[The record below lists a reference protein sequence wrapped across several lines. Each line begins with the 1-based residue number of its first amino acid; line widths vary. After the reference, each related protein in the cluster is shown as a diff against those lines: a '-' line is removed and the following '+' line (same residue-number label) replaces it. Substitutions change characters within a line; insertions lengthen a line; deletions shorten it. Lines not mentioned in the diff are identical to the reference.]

1 MSVKPLLKKDL
12 SAFLKRFDGFKDA
25 ELRSIEII
33 SPTIVKITLAVQ
45 DSAREFDW
53 ITIKLELSEIIDAR
67 LLENSKL
74 PHVDMS
80 VGILSGVP
88 AVFGPERSRRRP
100 ARWQTG
106 RIQGAPSQGAHP
118 TGASCLAKD
127 PIQIQVPLMPIRVER
142 HLVRQPGAR

>member
-12 SAFLKRFDGFKDA
+12 SLFLKRFDGFKDA
-25 ELRSIEII
+25 ELRSIEMI

-53 ITIKLELSEIIDAR
+53 ITIKLELSEIIDAK

-80 VGILSGVP
+80 DGITIIFTQSQV
-88 AVFGPERSRRRP
+88 AFGIGNYDNFSNITNS
-100 ARWQTG
+100 ACY
-106 RIQGAPSQGAHP
+106 IKA
-118 TGASCLAKD
+118 ASIKYQED
-127 PIQIQVPLMPIRVER
+127 SY
-142 HLVRQPGAR
+142 

>member
-12 SAFLKRFDGFKDA
+12 SLFLKRFDGFKDA
-25 ELRSIEII
+25 ELRLFEIV

-80 VGILSGVP
+80 DGITIIFTQSQV
-88 AVFGPERSRRRP
+88 AFGIGNYDNFSNITNS
-100 ARWQTG
+100 ACY
-106 RIQGAPSQGAHP
+106 IKA
-118 TGASCLAKD
+118 ASIKYQED
-127 PIQIQVPLMPIRVER
+127 SY
-142 HLVRQPGAR
+142 

>member
-25 ELRSIEII
+25 ELRSFEII
-33 SPTIVKITLAVQ
+33 SPAIVKITLAVQ

-74 PHVDMS
+74 QHVDMS
-80 VGILSGVP
+80 EGVSIIFTESQVAFGIGNYDNFSNITNS
-88 AVFGPERSRRRP
+88 ACYIK
-100 ARWQTG
+100 A
-106 RIQGAPSQGAHP
+106 
-118 TGASCLAKD
+118 ASIKYQED
-127 PIQIQVPLMPIRVER
+127 SY
-142 HLVRQPGAR
+142 

>member
-1 MSVKPLLKKDL
+1 MKPLLKKDL

-80 VGILSGVP
+80 EGISIIFIESQV
-88 AVFGPERSRRRP
+88 AFGIGNYDNFSNITNS
-100 ARWQTG
+100 ACY
-106 RIQGAPSQGAHP
+106 IKA
-118 TGASCLAKD
+118 ASIKYQED
-127 PIQIQVPLMPIRVER
+127 SY
-142 HLVRQPGAR
+142 

>member
-80 VGILSGVP
+80 EGISIIFIESQV
-88 AVFGPERSRRRP
+88 AFGIGNYDNFSNITNS
-100 ARWQTG
+100 ACY
-106 RIQGAPSQGAHP
+106 IKA
-118 TGASCLAKD
+118 ASIKYQED
-127 PIQIQVPLMPIRVER
+127 SY
-142 HLVRQPGAR
+142 

>member
-25 ELRSIEII
+25 ELRLFEIV

-53 ITIKLELSEIIDAR
+53 ITIKLELSEIIDAK

-80 VGILSGVP
+80 EGISIIFIESQV
-88 AVFGPERSRRRP
+88 AFGIGNYDNFSNITNS
-100 ARWQTG
+100 ACY
-106 RIQGAPSQGAHP
+106 IKA
-118 TGASCLAKD
+118 ASIKYQED
-127 PIQIQVPLMPIRVER
+127 SY
-142 HLVRQPGAR
+142 

>member
-12 SAFLKRFDGFKDA
+12 AAFLKRFDDFRDA
-25 ELRSIEII
+25 ELRSFEII

-80 VGILSGVP
+80 EGISIIFTQSQV
-88 AVFGPERSRRRP
+88 AFGIGNYDNFSNITNS
-100 ARWQTG
+100 ACY
-106 RIQGAPSQGAHP
+106 IKA
-118 TGASCLAKD
+118 ASIKYQED
-127 PIQIQVPLMPIRVER
+127 SY
-142 HLVRQPGAR
+142 